1 MKKIMLTIA
10 IVAAAIF
17 ANAASVEWSFTAT
30 EKASANPLDL
40 STYQAFLFTETAW
53 NSVLS
58 TIDEGKIDFKN
69 FAGYSGEGVDITK
82 SVMGGGNA
90 YKFTTGTQTTEGASG
105 SYYLVLSD
113 GKTGVI
119 DLGAKDM
126 TAFTNPTEQHISG
139 SWSISAT
146 GTPITSVTYAAV
158 PEPTSGLLLI
168 LGMAGLALRR
178 RCA

>member
-1 MKKIMLTIA
+1 MKRQPKG
-10 IVAAAIF
+10 F
-17 ANAASVEWSFTAT
+17 
-30 EKASANPLDL
+30 P
-40 STYQAFLFTETAW
+40 
-53 NSVLS
+53 
-58 TIDEGKIDFKN
+58 
-69 FAGYSGEGVDITK
+69 
-82 SVMGGGNA
+82 
-90 YKFTTGTQTTEGASG
+90 TGTQTTEGASG

-126 TAFTNPTEQHISG
+126 TAFNNPTDQHDVG

-158 PEPTSGLLLI
+158 PEPTSGILLI

-178 RCA
+178 RRA